1 MKLRDQTAR
10 RYMPRL
16 MEREETALRAIEDWF
31 NQHPSAWVSFSGGK
45 DSGACVDLAR
55 RVYPD
60 VPVAFYN
67 SGLEFPQNLEY
78 IHRVA
83 NDWSLNL
90 HEFHAKPGALAILRE
105 SGQLEAGVAKVKK
118 DELRE
123 ATITRPVAEAVARFG
138 KRSIYGLRAEESF
151 QRYVLLASRNGVVAR
166 HEKDGTLGEENLA
179 PIWQWDGHE
188 VRAYFARRGLEMNP
202 LYAQQI
208 ALGVPER
215 NARVGMIVD
224 SDGINRGRW
233 AIARQLAPDMARLV
247 ETHLPGLAQF
257 R

>member
-1 MKLRDQTAR
+1 MKLKDQTAR

-16 MEREETALRAIEDWF
+16 PEREDAALKAIEAWF
-31 NQHPSAWVSFSGGK
+31 NLHPSAWVTFSGGK

-55 RVYPD
+55 RVFPE
-60 VPVAFYN
+60 VPVVFYN

-83 NDWSLNL
+83 NDWALNL
-90 HEFHAKPGALAILRE
+90 HVIHAKPGALDILRE
-105 SGQLEAGVAKVKK
+105 SGQLEAGVPKVQK

-123 ATITRPVAEAVARFG
+123 ATITRPIAEAVARFG

-151 QRYVLLASRNGVVAR
+151 QRYVLLASRKGVVAR
-166 HEKDGTLGEENLA
+166 HEKDGTLGDEALA

-188 VRAYFARRGLEMNP
+188 VRAYFTRRGIEMNP

-215 NARVGMIVD
+215 SARVGMLVD

-233 AIARQLAPDMARLV
+233 AVARQLAPDMARLV

>member
-1 MKLRDQTAR
+1 
-10 RYMPRL
+10 
-16 MEREETALRAIEDWF
+16 MEREEAALRAIEDWF
-31 NQHPSAWVSFSGGK
+31 NLHPSAWVSFSGGK

-78 IHRVA
+78 IQRVA

-90 HEFHAKPGALAILRE
+90 HEFHAKPSALAVLRE
-105 SGQLEAGVAKVKK
+105 SGQLEVGVAKVKK

-123 ATITRPVAEAVARFG
+123 ATITRPVAEAVAKFG
-138 KRSIYGLRAEESF
+138 NRSIYGLRAEESF
-151 QRYVLLASRNGVVAR
+151 QRYVLLASRKGVVAR
-166 HEKDGTLGEENLA
+166 HEKDGTLGEETLA

-188 VRAYFARRGLEMNP
+188 VRAYFANRKLEMNP
-202 LYAQQI
+202 LYAQQV

-215 NARVGMIVD
+215 NARVGMLVD

-247 ETHLPGLAQF
+247 ETHLPALAHF